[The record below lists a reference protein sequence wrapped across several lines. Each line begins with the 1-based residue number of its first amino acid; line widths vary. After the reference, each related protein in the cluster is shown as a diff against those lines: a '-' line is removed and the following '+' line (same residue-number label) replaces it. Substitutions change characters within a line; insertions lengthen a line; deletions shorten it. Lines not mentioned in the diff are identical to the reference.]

1 MIKLH
6 FEKLYSTE
14 RKQEHCQAAVPFSRG
29 RFYDTEGFALLQ
41 GTYRRKGQFKVTS
54 RWDDGSIRWL
64 FIRFLADFPRNRPT
78 DCYLVLP
85 GEEEGQWQEQPGVKI
100 QGRTVYTGK
109 DLSFQLPE
117 NLTASQTGGLL
128 EKVWFREKEV
138 ACSFPYPVLKTAE
151 KGRSVSYTVYPGQWE
166 VEEQG
171 YDYPVQ
177 VERTRMY
184 FDTREYDTFSL
195 PAGDYDAVRVTIGQ
209 AQGRNWWCVMLPPL
223 CAPSCEADF
232 EQTARE
238 GGLEPGEI
246 RFMTKDGVQYAARFK
261 IVEWWGELVHSLKG

>member
-1 MIKLH
+1 MMKLKRWELALLCGLL
-6 FEKLYSTE
+6 FTLLWGAAPIRAQSRLADKLVRLHVIANSDS
-14 RKQEHCQAAVPFSRG
+14 QEDQALKLQVRDAVLEEARAQTQGQPLESSRIDSAFLEHIRQAAQR
-29 RFYDTEGFALLQ
+29 
-41 GTYRRKGQFKVTS
+41 
-54 RWDDGSIRWL
+54 
-64 FIRFLADFPRNRPT
+64 
-78 DCYLVLP
+78 
-85 GEEEGQWQEQPGVKI
+85 
-100 QGRTVYTGK
+100 
-109 DLSFQLPE
+109 
-117 NLTASQTGGLL
+117 
-128 EKVWFREKEV
+128 
-138 ACSFPYPVLKTAE
+138 
-151 KGRSVSYTVYPGQWE
+151 E

-238 GGLEPGEI
+238 GGLELGEI